1 MASLSSSVANALSR
15 YWSEIYGG
23 AAAHLTT
30 ADLWDNIRSRAQDL
44 GMSTTGVTAT
54 AVSTLRG
61 FAGSMVSAADRL
73 AAAEPEL
80 ALTSAFVAEAPW
92 SRGLQQQQ
100 TMPIYQVG
108 FDNEIELPDGTT
120 SVVRQT
126 ITVTGQ
132 LPATIGDLYGVVGS
146 EADTLAS
153 EGSVDSTTTP
163 RGTSLSVD
171 NLQILSV

>member
-23 AAAHLTT
+23 AAQKLSTS
-30 ADLWDNIRSRAQDL
+30 DLWSNIRAKAQAA
-44 GMSTTGVTAT
+44 GETSAGVSAT

-61 FAGSMVSAADRL
+61 YASGMINAANRL

-92 SRGLQQQQ
+92 SRPLQQQSA
-100 TMPIYQVG
+100 MPIYQVG
-108 FDNEIELPDGTT
+108 FDNEIQLADGST

-126 ITVTGQ
+126 ITITGQ
-132 LPATIGDLYGVVGS
+132 LPASVGDLYGVVGS

-163 RGTSLSVD
+163 QGTSLSVA

>member
-1 MASLSSSVANALSR
+1 MASLSAQVANALSR

-23 AAAHLTT
+23 AAQRLST
-30 ADLWDNIRSRAQDL
+30 ADLWQNIRDKAQAA
-44 GMSTTGVTAT
+44 GETTTGVTAT

-61 FAGSMVSAADRL
+61 FASGMISAANRL

-80 ALTSAFVAEAPW
+80 SLTSAFIAEAPW
-92 SRGLQQQQ
+92 SRPLQQQS

-108 FDNEIELPDGTT
+108 FDNTIELPDGTT

-126 ITVTGQ
+126 ITITGQ
-132 LPATIGDLYGVVGS
+132 LPQTVGDLYGVVGS
-146 EADTLAS
+146 EAGILAS

-163 RGTSLSVD
+163 RGTSLGVD
-171 NLQILSV
+171 NLQVLSV

>member
-1 MASLSSSVANALSR
+1 MASLSAPVANALAR

-23 AAAHLTT
+23 AAEKLST
-30 ADLWDNIRSRAQDL
+30 ADLWDNIRAKAQAA
-44 GMSTTGVTAT
+44 GEATTGVSAT

-61 FAGSMVSAADRL
+61 FASGMIGAANRL
-73 AAAEPEL
+73 AAAEPEI
-80 ALTSAFVAEAPW
+80 ALSSSFVAEAPW
-92 SRGLQQQQ
+92 SRPLQQQN
-100 TMPIYQVG
+100 TMPIYQIG

-132 LPATIGDLYGVVGS
+132 LPQTVGDLYGVVGS
-146 EADTLAS
+146 EAGILAS
-153 EGSVDSTTTP
+153 EGSVDSTSTP
-163 RGTSLSVD
+163 RGESLGVD